1 MREPKKRIIYSNY
14 DLDEMFDDA
23 RQEVIDRGEEPT
35 EAVIWNEI
43 YEMDNLNWE
52 EEKERLTDFF
62 EGGKWIAMG
71 TCGRWNGTFPVGFVF
86 TALYSLISWNSLTSC
101 PVIAITTNSL
111 ISTDI
116 ST

>member
-86 TALYSLISWNSLTSC
+86 TDFMEFFNKLSRDCDYYEFSD
-101 PVIAITTNSL
+101 P
-111 ISTDI
+111 DGRERR
-116 ST
+116 